1 MVADWLLGNWLW
13 WDGGWYLHIAQHGY
27 SYRPHQQSSVAFF
40 PVYPVAVRLVGPFV
54 PGGRAVAA
62 VVITM
67 LSGLAL
73 LVMFQRWCQRRMSPG
88 AAWWSVVVLAV
99 YPYAWFLYGAAYAD
113 ALFLAMT
120 MLAFLLLEDDHP
132 LAAGLAGMVA
142 TAARP
147 TGVVVLVGLI
157 AVMLH
162 RRGVLHRVRGRIR
175 PRDLGVGVAAI
186 GIVGWCTWLALRF
199 GHPFAFIETEGA
211 KGWDRAPGVATWLKF
226 GFFKHVTQ
234 DSPWRVATFVVQALL
249 CLAFAA
255 AVPTV
260 WRRFGAGYGIYVV
273 AAVLVPAVST
283 DDFMGTGR
291 YMLAAFPVF
300 ALIGSTLA
308 AAPRAR
314 WVYATAS
321 SAALVGATSLF
332 ATGHF
337 LT

>member
-1 MVADWLLGNWLW
+1 L
-13 WDGGWYLHIAQHGY
+13 
-27 SYRPHQQSSVAFF
+27 
-40 PVYPVAVRLVGPFV
+40 
-54 PGGRAVAA
+54 
-62 VVITM
+62 VITTV
-67 LSGLAL
+67 SGLAL
-73 LVMFQRWCQRRMSPG
+73 LVLFHRWCQRRMPTG

-120 MLAFLLLEDDHP
+120 LLAFLLLEDDHP
-132 LAAGLAGMVA
+132 VAAGFAGMVA

-147 TGVVVLVGLI
+147 TGVVVVVGLI

-162 RRGVLHRVRGRIR
+162 RRGVLQRVGGRVRR
-175 PRDLGVGVAAI
+175 RDLGVGVAAI

-211 KGWDRAPGVATWLKF
+211 KGWDRAPGLATWLKF

-234 DSPWRVATFVVQALL
+234 DSPWRVAAFVVQALL
-249 CLAFAA
+249 CLAFAV
-255 AVPTV
+255 AVPLV
-260 WRRFGAGYGIYVV
+260 WRRFGAGYGIYVA

-300 ALIGSTLA
+300 ALVGSWLST
-308 AAPRAR
+308 APKAR
-314 WVYATAS
+314 WAYATIS
-321 SAALVGATSLF
+321 SAALVIGTSLF